1 MNVRELLDKGNE
13 CMDLRVAI
21 VNNCLAIEDR
31 EDDIELA
38 KKIANYVD
46 NDPSYMGFLEYQFDV
61 YCVQMLEAM
70 KEDD

>member
-21 VNNCLAIEDR
+21 MNNCLAIKDR

-38 KKIANYVD
+38 KKIANYLD
-46 NDPSYMGFLEYQFDV
+46 TQYDYQCFLYDFDM
-61 YCVQMLEAM
+61 YCASVLEEI
-70 KEDD
+70 KEE